1 MEIIGIGRTRPHLG
15 QAPALGLTGREQTRD
30 LAKGSLVSL
39 ATASVVKQ
47 LMKEKTYNHYTY
59 LGGETRASLPT
70 CERAK
75 IVVNLFEDSITM
87 VRAQQWSSDC
97 LDSIIYLATRSQPA
111 TKLHAL
117 STDPA
122 LLREMLAKEYKMR
135 RNHGAP
141 DVLDAIMECGD
152 NHDLI
157 INKAVTEGFIKLDM
171 DQLKMGRVRGNH
183 PTRQR
188 EHATVGHDRE
198 TARSRNGQGRGQTP
212 TRNRAAGVRNC
223 AAAAHEGRGAGQ
235 AARGHSTNHR
245 RNRQQVTH
253 NNRTQADDTYHTSAC
268 SSQRRQPIS

>member
-1 MEIIGIGRTRPHLG
+1 MSWHQPWWQAAPSAHGDHWDWSNPASSWSGTGSGPDWSGADSRLGKG
-15 QAPALGLTGREQTRD
+15 QAGGKSRN
-30 LAKGSLVSL
+30 SLCRK
-39 ATASVVKQ
+39 TTD
-47 LMKEKTYNHYTY
+47 EGKTYNHYTY

-122 LLREMLAKEYKMR
+122 LLREMLAKECKMR

-141 DVLDAIMECGD
+141 EVLDAMLECGD

-171 DQLKMGRVRGNH
+171 DQLKMGRVGAIIPRGREST
-183 PTRQR
+183 PQLDTTEKLRQA
-188 EHATVGHDRE
+188 EMAKVEAKHH
-198 TARSRNGQGRGQTP
+198 
-212 TRNRAAGVRNC
+212 
-223 AAAAHEGRGAGQ
+223 
-235 AARGHSTNHR
+235 
-245 RNRQQVTH
+245 
-253 NNRTQADDTYHTSAC
+253 
-268 SSQRRQPIS
+268 